1 MIRRRWM
8 SIPFYSRKREIQKE
22 YEIMSMKYAFLK
34 EKLLLFEREIRKTS
48 QKRNSYF
55 EFIFSLL
62 TLHCDN
68 CIIIKSYQLH
78 THTENLKWV

>member
-34 EKLLLFEREIRKTS
+34 EKLLLFEREIRKSS

-55 EFIFSLL
+55 EFIFKI

-78 THTENLKWV
+78 IHTENLKWV